1 MSSREFA
8 HVSLEVLADTQ
19 TKTLNAWGRNDKFLK
34 IQPKIVCTFG
44 SHKPETWFF
53 KI

>member
-19 TKTLNAWGRNDKFLK
+19 KKALNAWGRNDKFLK

-44 SHKPETWFF
+44 SHKPET
-53 KI
+53 

>member
-8 HVSLEVLADTQ
+8 HVSLEVLAGTQ

-44 SHKPETWFF
+44 SHKPET
-53 KI
+53 

>member
-19 TKTLNAWGRNDKFLK
+19 KKTLNAWVRNDKFLK
-34 IQPKIVCTFG
+34 IQPEIVCTFG
-44 SHKPETWFF
+44 SHKPET
-53 KI
+53 